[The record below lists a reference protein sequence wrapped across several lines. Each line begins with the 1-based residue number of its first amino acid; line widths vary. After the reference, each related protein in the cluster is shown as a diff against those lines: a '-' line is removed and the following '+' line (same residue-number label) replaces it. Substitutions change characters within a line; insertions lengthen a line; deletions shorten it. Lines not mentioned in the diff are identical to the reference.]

1 MIRRMVVAAIGMLCL
16 IVAALVMFSRATAWD
31 PLRSKD
37 AAVEAGNHAMQE
49 GHFKSAL
56 SHYDKAAKTLPSSP
70 GVQLDRGLA
79 LRSAKDA
86 TMAQQAFTTATELRG
101 RKSVRAEAFYN
112 LGIGEYQ
119 RGEALVAK
127 RAFKDA
133 QPAFTQAA
141 KAFKQALRLAP
152 GHKHA
157 AWNLELALR
166 QLDEAREQERKQQE
180 QEQEKQPDKP
190 DDKGDESKPQ
200 ANQDPS
206 SSSPPKSAPE
216 PDQKKGEQPS
226 PPNPQPGDAKEQEP
240 ALPSEAERVLDTLQQ
255 REENLERHKARI
267 RALQDDRRPA
277 KDW

>member
-1 MIRRMVVAAIGMLCL
+1 MIRRMVVAAIGVLCL
-16 IVAALVMFSRATAWD
+16 IVTALVMFSRATAWD

-37 AAVEAGNHAMQE
+37 TAVEAGNHAMQK

-86 TMAQQAFTTATELRG
+86 TMAQQAFKTATELRG

-166 QLDEAREQERKQQE
+166 QLDEAREQEQKQQE
-180 QEQEKQPDKP
+180 QDKQPDKP
-190 DDKGDESKPQ
+190 DDKGDESKPES
-200 ANQDPS
+200 NQDPS

-216 PDQKKGEQPS
+216 PDQEKGEQPS
-226 PPNPQPGDAKEQEP
+226 PPNPQPGDAKAQEP
-240 ALPSEAERVLDTLQQ
+240 VLPSEAERVLDTLQQ

>member
-180 QEQEKQPDKP
+180 QDKQPDKP

-240 ALPSEAERVLDTLQQ
+240 VLPSEAERVLDTLQQ

>member
-180 QEQEKQPDKP
+180 QDKQPDKP

-200 ANQDPS
+200 ANQDPG

-216 PDQKKGEQPS
+216 PDQEKGEQPP

-240 ALPSEAERVLDTLQQ
+240 VLPSEAERVLDTLQQ